1 MLMKRL
7 PMRTQILFALFLVVS
22 FFVAGGD
29 HARAQGRIEVDY
41 AISFARIPIGN
52 ARMAADI
59 TDEEYKIALEGRTSG
74 AMRVL
79 ASGEGEFLTRG
90 TVTTG
95 ELVPVNFSSN
105 INSGNEKL
113 SIKMVLADG
122 NVTEL
127 VASPMGEG
135 RVAISDTDRQGII
148 DPLTALLVSAGQSA
162 EGVGGKACTRRLPV
176 FDGHRRYDLKLSFKR
191 DDKIKMEKG
200 YTGPVVVC
208 SLEYQ
213 AISGHYP
220 SEPLVKFLS
229 SGREMEVALA
239 PAGGMHFLAP
249 VRLSVAGA
257 LANLVVQATR
267 FEATNPPTGEGK
279 SNSSPR

>member
-1 MLMKRL
+1 MNRL
-7 PMRTQILFALFLVVS
+7 QMRAQRLSALFLLVS
-22 FFVAGGD
+22 VIVAGGD
-29 HARAQGRIEVDY
+29 RAHAQGKIEVDY
-41 AISFARIPIGN
+41 AITFARIAIGS
-52 ARMAADI
+52 AHMAADI
-59 TDEEYKIALEGRTSG
+59 TDEEYRIALQGRTSG

-90 TVTTG
+90 TVRTD

-105 INSGNEKL
+105 ITSGNEKL

-135 RVAISDTDRQGII
+135 RVAISDTDRHGII

-162 EGVGGKACTRRLPV
+162 DGMSGKACSRSLPV

-191 DDKIKMEKG
+191 EDKIKVEKG
-200 YTGPVVVC
+200 YTGQVIVC

-213 AISGHYP
+213 PISGHYP

-239 PAGGMHFLAP
+239 PAGGTHFFAP

-267 FEATNPPTGEGK
+267 FEATPFPGSKTDK
-279 SNSSPR
+279 PDARP